1 MMMMES
7 HPERRRLRGQRG
19 FGLIELM
26 VAIIIGLLVITAAV
40 SGRGLNRQTYRVTEN
55 LSRMQE
61 NSRVA
66 FELMARD
73 VREAAGNPCGRNL
86 PVANTVV
93 DGENNF
99 WTRLGTGIRGFE
111 GGEDFTDNNV
121 GNRIGGTMAIE
132 LSSASASD
140 NLTVVSHNPTAATLA
155 VNRSD
160 HDFGV
165 GDVLIVC
172 DYRQVAIFQMTG
184 PSSSSTVQIN
194 HDRNV
199 SGNPFPGNC
208 TKGLGVPVQCTTNG
222 TPYQYGPGS
231 TIARLAGV
239 RWYIGDNGRGGRSLY
254 RQFNIAAP
262 QEIVEGVNDMR
273 LAFIQEGSGNYVA
286 PAAVTDWGR
295 VTSVRIELDVE
306 SFENVAEG
314 FQPLRR
320 TVEHYVNLR
329 NRVP

>member
-7 HPERRRLRGQRG
+7 HPAHRRPRGQHG

-40 SGRGLNRQTYRVTEN
+40 SVLGLNRQTFRVTEN

-86 PVANTVV
+86 PVANTVN

-99 WTRLGTGIRGFE
+99 WTRLGAGIRGYE
-111 GGEDFTDNNV
+111 GGEAFTDNNV

-140 NLTVVSHNPTAATLA
+140 NLTVVSHQPTSATFA

-160 HDFGV
+160 HDFV
-165 GDVLIVC
+165 QGDILIVC
-172 DYRQVAIFQMTG
+172 DYRQAAIFQMSG
-184 PSSSSTVQIN
+184 PASSQTVQIN
-194 HDRNV
+194 HNTGSVV
-199 SGNPFPGNC
+199 SPGNC
-208 TKGLGVPVQCTTNG
+208 TQSLGVPVPSPCATQG

-231 TIARLAGV
+231 TLARLAGV